1 MVRKLTA
8 HPVLQRLQDIES
20 DCSDGDLC
28 DSEDHLGYDEPPSA
42 VESDEKTTVTDSSDK
57 DTDHVAVTDSNGND
71 DGVQHFIGKD
81 GSSWRILSTFQVQRG
96 RLQQQNVVNVR
107 PAPTE
112 FATNRVIEGSPSS
125 SFRIIFSK
133 AMFRNIQK
141 CVSEAQRVTRDINWN
156 VTLHELDKFICLIIT
171 RGVLGQTGL
180 PCSLWNTFWSAQC

>member
-1 MVRKLTA
+1 VRRLTA
-8 HPVLQRLQDIES
+8 HQVLQRLQDIEL

-28 DSEDHLGYDEPPSA
+28 DSEDHLGYDVPPSA

-57 DTDHVAVTDSNGND
+57 DTDHVAVTDSDGND

-81 GSSWRILSTFQVQRG
+81 GSSWRMLCTFQVQRG
-96 RLQQQNVVNVR
+96 HLQQQNVVNVR

-125 SFRIIFSK
+125 SFRIIFSE

-156 VTLHELDKFICLIIT
+156 VTPHELAKFSLYALLLL
-171 RGVLGQTGL
+171 GV
-180 PCSLWNTFWSAQC
+180 C